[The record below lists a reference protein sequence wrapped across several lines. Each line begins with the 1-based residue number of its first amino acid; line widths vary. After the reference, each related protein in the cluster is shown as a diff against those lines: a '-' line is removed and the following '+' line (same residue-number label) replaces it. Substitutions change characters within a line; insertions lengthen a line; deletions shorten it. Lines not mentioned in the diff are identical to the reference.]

1 MTGEAPLL
9 QVQDL
14 RVEFD
19 VRQGVATVI
28 NDLSFSLNRGETLG
42 IVGESGCGKSVTALA
57 VMGLVPSPPGRV
69 AAGRI
74 FLEEEDLLLAD
85 EKKLRQIRGND
96 IAMIFQEPMTSLN
109 PVFKIGHQIAET
121 IRIHQGLS
129 RSVAH
134 EKAVDMLRSVDI
146 PAAGKR
152 ANEYPYQLS
161 GGMRQRVMIA
171 MALAC
176 NPKVLIA
183 DEPTT
188 ALDVTVQAQ
197 IFDLLKD
204 IQQRTGTA
212 IIFIT
217 HDMGS
222 IAEMAD
228 RVAVMYAGRKVED
241 GPVDTLLLNPRHPYT
256 RGLIACVPHLEKNPS
271 IKRRPLTEI
280 PGVVPSLLLRDR
292 GCPFAPR
299 CTHAMQ
305 KCKKAMPPE
314 YGGPAGHI
322 TACWLEASGDDGR
335 DSSLQVHEESNY
347 RANKAPERAA
357 IAGKPSE
364 EILLQVNDLKVHF
377 PRRRK
382 HPFARRST
390 VHAVDGVSFS
400 IRRGTTFGIV
410 GESGSGK
417 TTTALAI
424 MRLVNIT
431 SGKVL
436 LDKDDVTLMDGSQ
449 LRYLRRRMQFIFQDP
464 YSSLNPHVRAGA
476 IVREPMDLLDV
487 GEKSERDS
495 RVAELFAKS
504 GLRPEQQS
512 YFPHQF
518 SGGQRQRIGVARALA
533 SQPDLVVCDEPV
545 SALDVAIQ
553 AQILNLLSDLQQTF
567 HLTYLFISHDLG
579 VVQYLCDEIAVM
591 YLGQVVEQAD
601 RISLFKHPMH
611 PYTWALL
618 SAVPSARPG
627 QSKTG
632 KRIHLEG
639 DTPSPIDP
647 PPGCRFVQR
656 CPFAEADAKCG
667 AEMPPLREIKNGHRV
682 ACHRVTDDGVAPQD
696 KESQSYLP
704 EKK

>member
-1 MTGEAPLL
+1 MTDTAPLL
-9 QVQDL
+9 QVQGL
-14 RVEFD
+14 RVEFN

-28 NDLSFSLNRGETLG
+28 NNLSFSLNCGETLG

-57 VMGLVPSPPGRV
+57 IMGLVPSPPGRV

-74 FLEEEDLLLAD
+74 LLEEEDLLLAD
-85 EKKLRQIRGND
+85 EKRLRQIRGND

-121 IRIHQGLS
+121 IRIHQGLD
-129 RSVAH
+129 RVAAH
-134 EKAVDMLRSVDI
+134 QRAVDMLRSVDI
-146 PAAGKR
+146 PAAEKR

-241 GPVDTLLLNPRHPYT
+241 GPVNTLLFNPRHPYT

-271 IKRRPLTEI
+271 LKRRPLTEI
-280 PGVVPSLLLRDR
+280 PGVVPSLLLRDK

-299 CTHAMQ
+299 CRYAGL
-305 KCKKAMPPE
+305 KCNQAMPPE
-314 YGGPAGHI
+314 FGQGGEHTA
-322 TACWLEASGDDGR
+322 ACWQVSPESDDSVQLAEVSQAGQPETAGQIEGETERGRSSGDT
-335 DSSLQVHEESNY
+335 
-347 RANKAPERAA
+347 
-357 IAGKPSE
+357 
-364 EILLQVNDLKVHF
+364 LLQVEDLKVHF

-382 HPFARRST
+382 HPFARRSM
-390 VHAVDGVSFS
+390 VHAVDGVSFK
-400 IRRGTTFGIV
+400 IQRGTTFGIV

-424 MRLVNIT
+424 MRLTNIT
-431 SGKVL
+431 SGR
-436 LDKDDVTLMDGSQ
+436 VTLGDDDITCISGTK
-449 LRYLRRRMQFIFQDP
+449 LRQLRRRMQFIFQDP
-464 YSSLNPHVRAGA
+464 YSSLSPHMRAGA

-487 GEKSERDS
+487 GEKVGREK
-495 RVAELFAKS
+495 RVEDLFANS
-504 GLRPEQQS
+504 GLRPEQRA

-553 AQILNLLSDLQQTF
+553 AQILNLLSRLQAEF
-567 HLTYLFISHDLG
+567 NLTYLFISHDLG

-591 YLGQVVEQAD
+591 YLGRIVEQAD
-601 RISLFKHPMH
+601 RISLFNHPMH

-627 QSKTG
+627 QAKTG
-632 KRIHLEG
+632 KRIHLKG

-647 PPGCRFVQR
+647 LPGCRFVQR
-656 CPFAEADAKCG
+656 CPFARAEEKCG
-667 AEMPPLREIKNGHRV
+667 SEMPTLREIKKGHRV
-682 ACHRVTDDGVAPQD
+682 ACHRVTADGVAPQD
-696 KESQSYLP
+696 LQDPCVKP
-704 EKK
+704 GK

>member
-1 MTGEAPLL
+1 MSATNTLL
-9 QVQDL
+9 QVEGL

-28 NDLSFSLNRGETLG
+28 NDLNFSLDQGETLG

-57 VMGLVPSPPGRV
+57 IMGLVPSPPGHV

-74 FLEEEDLLLAD
+74 LLAD
-85 EKKLRQIRGND
+85 ENLLDADESRLRQVRGND
-96 IAMIFQEPMTSLN
+96 ISMIFQEPMTSLN

-121 IRIHQGLS
+121 IRIHQGLD
-129 RSVAH
+129 RRAADAR
-134 EKAVDMLRSVDI
+134 AVEMLQAVDI
-146 PAAGKR
+146 PAAERR

-204 IQQRTGTA
+204 IQRRTGAA

-241 GPVDTLLLNPRHPYT
+241 GPVDKLLVNPKHPYT
-256 RGLIACVPHLEKNPS
+256 KGLIACVPHLEKNLS
-271 IKRRPLTEI
+271 TERRPLMEI
-280 PGVVPSLLLRDR
+280 LGVVPSLLLRDK

-299 CTHAMQ
+299 CNYAMS
-305 KCKKAMPPE
+305 KCKDAMPPE
-314 YGGPAGHI
+314 FDQGAGHT
-322 TACWLEASGDDGR
+322 TACWLEAPGGDTRDQRVQVNESKPETSGLPSGG
-335 DSSLQVHEESNY
+335 V
-347 RANKAPERAA
+347 
-357 IAGKPSE
+357 AGDKTSDNV
-364 EILLQVNDLKVHF
+364 LLQVKDLKIHF
-377 PRRRK
+377 LRRKK
-382 HPFARRST
+382 HPFAKRSL
-390 VHAVDGVSFS
+390 VYAVDGVSFQ

-417 TTTALAI
+417 TTTALGI

-431 SGKVL
+431 SGQMFL
-436 LDKDDVTLMDGSQ
+436 GGDDITHVEGAA
-449 LRYLRRRMQFIFQDP
+449 LRYLRRRLQFIFQDP
-464 YSSLNPHVRAGA
+464 YSSLNPHMRAGA
-476 IVREPMDLLDV
+476 IVREPMDLLEV
-487 GEKSERDS
+487 GEKSHRDS
-495 RVAELFAKS
+495 QVADLFANS
-504 GLRPEQQS
+504 GLRPEQRG

-533 SQPDLVVCDEPV
+533 SQPDLIVCDEPV

-553 AQILNLLSDLQQTF
+553 AQILNLLCNLQQEF
-567 HLTYLFISHDLG
+567 NLTYLFISHDLG
-579 VVQYLCDEIAVM
+579 VVQHICDEIAVM
-591 YLGQVVEQAD
+591 YLGKIVEQAD
-601 RISLFKHPMH
+601 RISLFKHPLH

-618 SAVPSARPG
+618 SAVPSAKPG
-627 QSKTG
+627 EAKTG
-632 KRIHLEG
+632 GRIHLKG
-639 DTPSPIDP
+639 DPPSPIDP
-647 PPGCRFVQR
+647 PPGCRFAQR
-656 CPFAEADAKCG
+656 CPFAEAG
-667 AEMPPLREIKNGHRV
+667 ANCWSQMPALREIENGHKI
-682 ACHRVTDDGVAPQD
+682 ACHRVSGDGVAPQD
-696 KESQSYLP
+696 KMVI
-704 EKK
+704 

>member
-1 MTGEAPLL
+1 VSDTSALL
-9 QVQDL
+9 TVENLQI
-14 RVEFD
+14 EFD

-28 NDLSFSLNRGETLG
+28 NNLSFSVNRGETLG

-57 VMGLVPSPPGRV
+57 IMGLVPSPPGRV

-74 FLEEEDLLLAD
+74 LLEGENLLQAD
-85 EKKLRQIRGND
+85 ESRLRQIRGNE

-121 IRIHQGLS
+121 IRIHQGLG
-129 RSVAH
+129 RSAAH
-134 EKAVDMLRSVDI
+134 RRAVDMLESVDI
-146 PAAGKR
+146 PAAEKR
-152 ANEYPYQLS
+152 AGEYPYQLS

-222 IAEMAD
+222 IAEMAH

-241 GPVDTLLLNPRHPYT
+241 GSVDHLLVNPRHPYT

-271 IKRRPLTEI
+271 VQRRPLTEI
-280 PGVVPSLLLRDR
+280 PGVVPSLLLRDK
-292 GCPFAPR
+292 GCPFEPR
-299 CTHAMQ
+299 CACAMQ
-305 KCKKAMPPE
+305 KCKEAMPPE
-314 YGGPAGHI
+314 YHQKAGHT
-322 TACWLEASGDDGR
+322 TACWLNAPGSDIP
-335 DSSLQVHEESNY
+335 DSPLQVLKESTLA
-347 RANKAPERAA
+347 ANMQTRPS
-357 IAGKPSE
+357 AGGGKFSE
-364 EILLQVNDLKVHF
+364 EILLRVNNLKIHF
-377 PRRRK
+377 PRKRT
-382 HPFARRST
+382 HPFAGRSA
-390 VHAVDGVSFS
+390 VHAVDGVSFN

-417 TTTALAI
+417 TTTALGI

-431 SGKVL
+431 SGR
-436 LDKDDVTLMDGSQ
+436 VTLGNEDITRMGGAQ
-449 LRYLRRRMQFIFQDP
+449 LRRIRRRMQFIFQDP
-464 YSSLNPHVRAGA
+464 YSSLNPHMRAGA

-487 GEKSERDS
+487 GEKSGRDS
-495 RVAELFAKS
+495 HVADLFAKS
-504 GLRPEQQS
+504 GLRPEQRA

-533 SQPDLVVCDEPV
+533 SQPDLLVCDEPV

-553 AQILNLLSDLQQTF
+553 SQILNLLSDLQAEF
-567 HLTYLFISHDLG
+567 NLTYLFISHDLG

-591 YLGQVVEQAD
+591 YLGRIVEQAD
-601 RISLFKHPMH
+601 RISLFKSPLH

-618 SAVPSARPG
+618 SAVPSAKPG
-627 QSKTG
+627 QSRTG
-632 KRIHLEG
+632 KRIHLKG

-647 PPGCRFVQR
+647 GPGCRFAQR
-656 CPFAEADAKCG
+656 CPFAEADAKCIS
-667 AEMPPLREIKNGHRV
+667 EMPALREIKRGHRV
-682 ACHRVTDDGVAPQD
+682 ACHQVTDDGIAPQD
-696 KESQSYLP
+696 ELSVKL
-704 EKK
+704 KA